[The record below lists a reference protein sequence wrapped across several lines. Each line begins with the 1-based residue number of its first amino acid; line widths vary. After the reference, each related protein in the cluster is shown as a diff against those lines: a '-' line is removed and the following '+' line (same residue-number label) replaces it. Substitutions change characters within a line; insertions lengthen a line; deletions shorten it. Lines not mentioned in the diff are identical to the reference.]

1 MQNTQ
6 DKGGFSAVEEESVLA
21 LAQKGDSAAFNSI
34 AKEYEGII
42 AAKAS
47 LAHTKG
53 VDFEDLL
60 QEGYMALFSAV
71 KTYSSE
77 AGASFKTYATVC
89 IGNRIASVARNH
101 GSSKNRALR
110 DYSALT
116 DNEMA
121 ADSNYEPEFAVF
133 ARDRMNMI
141 YDSISQLLSDNE
153 NRVMMLFLSGKSYAV
168 ISKEMNMTEKAVDN
182 ALQRARRKLKAAI
195 EKQQ

>member
-1 MQNTQ
+1 MRSSQ
-6 DKGGFSAVEEESVLA
+6 DGKASADIMTERL
-21 LAQKGDSAAFNSI
+21 LAQARKGDSAAFNSI
-34 AKEYEGII
+34 ASEYEGII

-60 QEGYMALFSAV
+60 QEGYMALFNAV
-71 KTYSSE
+71 KTYSDE

-89 IGNRIASVARNH
+89 IGNRIASVARDH
-101 GSSKNRALR
+101 GSSKNRPFHN
-110 DYSALT
+110 YSEIHEN
-116 DNEMA
+116 DMA

-141 YDSISQLLSDNE
+141 YSYMSLLLSENE
-153 NRVMMLFLSGKSYAV
+153 NRVMMLYLSGKSYGDIAV
-168 ISKEMNMTEKAVDN
+168 ELGMTEKAIDN

-195 EKQQ
+195 NEQQ